1 MTVRKR
7 VKPAKVRNTAST
19 QKIGGVSKIRRT
31 SEQVYGT
38 RTAWMELRERV
49 IARDGRKCRL
59 CSCKKNLQVDHIRPA
74 ARGGQTIITN
84 LWTLCADCHSKR
96 PGHSAA
102 KHLIL
107 AKKK

>member
-1 MTVRKR
+1 MTVKR

-19 QKIGGVSKIRRT
+19 QKIGGVSKIRRK
-31 SEQVYGT
+31 SADVYGS

-49 IARDGRKCRL
+49 IARDGRQCRL
-59 CSCKKNLQVDHIRPA
+59 CHCKKNLQVDHIRPA
-74 ARGGQTIITN
+74 ARGGQTIMTN

-96 PGHSAA
+96 PGHAAA